1 MRLKNNCERR
11 CQHLLS
17 PHTHF
22 LPSLAIIAILQQTF
36 WSDLMGAMTCTQHF
50 STPVLLWLCVGAS
63 PHSHWRSHNPKGKW
77 GYLLS
82 ILVNYVP
89 SKLGMHVCA
98 RVAVQDILH
107 TGAQTFSVF
116 PEALIRT
123 CSAQF
128 TTFLIRI
135 IMFCWKK
142 VVHTS
147 ILKCLLEQLKFY
159 VCFVFG
165 ISHSSHQ
172 GLNGVGATSGCLQ
185 WCERNH
191 TVCLEA
197 DEEGALLSVQSA

>member
-1 MRLKNNCERR
+1 
-11 CQHLLS
+11 
-17 PHTHF
+17 
-22 LPSLAIIAILQQTF
+22 
-36 WSDLMGAMTCTQHF
+36 
-50 STPVLLWLCVGAS
+50 
-63 PHSHWRSHNPKGKW
+63 
-77 GYLLS
+77 
-82 ILVNYVP
+82 
-89 SKLGMHVCA
+89 MHVCA

-172 GLNGVGATSGCLQ
+172 GLNGVGATSGCLFSDVRETIQ
-185 WCERNH
+185 YVWRQMRRVPSYQYKVLRLQE
-191 TVCLEA
+191 LFS
-197 DEEGALLSVQSA
+197 LPI